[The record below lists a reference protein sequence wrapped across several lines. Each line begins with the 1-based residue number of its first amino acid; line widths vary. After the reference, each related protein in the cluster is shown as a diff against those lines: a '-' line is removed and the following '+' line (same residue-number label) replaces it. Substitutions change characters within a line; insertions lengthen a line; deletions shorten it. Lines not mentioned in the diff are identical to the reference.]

1 MPDDMAGPESTASD
15 EATLE
20 GDVGPEVY
28 QELLASFRAH
38 LLVQVVELRA
48 AATTGDV
55 SAAQYVAHQI
65 KGTAPSF
72 GAVRLDDLARRLLGI
87 QTIDVELLRTLVSEI
102 DAEVDTLQS
111 VVTV

>member
-1 MPDDMAGPESTASD
+1 MSD
-15 EATLE
+15 EIAGSPSTTADAGTLE

-28 QELLASFRAH
+28 KELLTSFRTH

-48 AATTGDV
+48 AATAGDV
-55 SAAQYVAHQI
+55 VAAQYVAHQI

-72 GAVRLDDLARRLLGI
+72 GAARLDGLARRLLGI
-87 QTIDVELLRTLVSEI
+87 QPNDVELLRGLVSEI
-102 DAEVDTLQS
+102 DAEVDTLRS